1 MIDVNLLFGY
11 FGNVLKILLLLPLLK
26 WILWAILGSITLYIV
41 GLFVWDS
48 VNDERSIF
56 NKILFSMILSPIIE
70 ESLYRYLVLGIIL
83 YKIQKRISFYDFLIF
98 SYIAFALLIPGILFY
113 TTKLVSN
120 KPDFILLVFVI
131 SIPVIGF
138 GLQKLSKKGYYLKK
152 FLDYYVIF
160 MVAMLFFLS
169 HNVFASQ
176 SQFIGGIF
184 FGFLYYKS
192 RNILPPITAHF
203 VYNLLVAFKPF

>member
-11 FGNVLKILLLLPLLK
+11 FGNVLKILLLLPLLKWYKPRLSKLKVK

-83 YKIQKRISFYDFLIF
+83 YMCF
-98 SYIAFALLIPGILFY
+98 SY
-113 TTKLVSN
+113 S
-120 KPDFILLVFVI
+120 
-131 SIPVIGF
+131 
-138 GLQKLSKKGYYLKK
+138 
-152 FLDYYVIF
+152 
-160 MVAMLFFLS
+160 
-169 HNVFASQ
+169 
-176 SQFIGGIF
+176 
-184 FGFLYYKS
+184 
-192 RNILPPITAHF
+192 
-203 VYNLLVAFKPF
+203 

>member
-26 WILWAILGSITLYIV
+26 WYKPRLSIL
-41 GLFVWDS
+41 
-48 VNDERSIF
+48 

-169 HNVFASQ
+169 HHVFASQ

>member
-11 FGNVLKILLLLPLLK
+11 FGNVLKILLLLPLLKWYKPRLSKLKVK

-131 SIPVIGF
+131 SIQV
-138 GLQKLSKKGYYLKK
+138 
-152 FLDYYVIF
+152 
-160 MVAMLFFLS
+160 
-169 HNVFASQ
+169 
-176 SQFIGGIF
+176 IGGIF